1 MAWKA
6 FHESEKP
13 ALDRDPFAV
22 TKHALRAALVFVDN
36 ELDKAG
42 LYLAK
47 VSSLTIAKMDVKQ
60 QRDMVQFQVIME
72 GVTLTPNTSHMSRTI
87 SMIQITLTGLWM

>member
-1 MAWKA
+1 MATLSASRIDEIWQRYMAWKA

-47 VSSLTIAKMDVKQ
+47 VSSLTIAKMDFFLAPTFDSSASKIWWTFT
-60 QRDMVQFQVIME
+60 RRNI
-72 GVTLTPNTSHMSRTI
+72 I
-87 SMIQITLTGLWM
+87 